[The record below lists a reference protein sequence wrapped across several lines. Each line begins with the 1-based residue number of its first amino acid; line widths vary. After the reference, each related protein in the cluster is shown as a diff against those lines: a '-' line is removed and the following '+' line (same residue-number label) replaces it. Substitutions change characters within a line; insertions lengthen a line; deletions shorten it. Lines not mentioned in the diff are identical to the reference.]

1 MQIDI
6 QSSDLAEVSPVGGIT
21 EAAWQRGGT
30 WDCQETTSPS
40 GQCYTWTCDLQ
51 ITEPAPQPHVNAAS
65 WWECVPLC
73 EYVCVCT
80 LLYAFLLLDRKR
92 PRTRIHRTPS
102 FFLLLFS
109 TSRNQCQHILSI
121 FLNFG
126 CTEYGPQ
133 GFFSLYK
140 VIQGVRTFIPHTFF
154 QEQDLIAQNPS
165 ITFFRHFC
173 FHDHSNFSFRALDW
187 SRFNMG

>member
-65 WWECVPLC
+65 WWECDPLC

-92 PRTRIHRTPS
+92 PRTRIHRAPS

-133 GFFSLYK
+133 GFFPYTRLSREFVLLS
-140 VIQGVRTFIPHTFF
+140 RT
-154 QEQDLIAQNPS
+154 
-165 ITFFRHFC
+165 R
-173 FHDHSNFSFRALDW
+173 FSKNKTW
-187 SRFNMG
+187 SRKIHLLLFFDIFVFTIIVISALGL